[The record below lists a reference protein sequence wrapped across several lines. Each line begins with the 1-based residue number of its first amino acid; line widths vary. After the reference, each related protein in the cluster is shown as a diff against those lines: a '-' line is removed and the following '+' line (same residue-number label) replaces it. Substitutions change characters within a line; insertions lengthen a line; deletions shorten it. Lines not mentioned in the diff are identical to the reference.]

1 MEASR
6 SHSSHD
12 DDLSRSPARLFC
24 LVVGATLVLVGL
36 LGFLAE
42 SKFDTSSGGDPGAL
56 DGVKF
61 IIFEVNGWHNVVHI
75 ASGLFLLALM
85 RRHDTA
91 RLAAL
96 SFGAVYGVVT
106 IIGLVDGTDVLGL
119 FPVNP
124 ADNVLHIVLTVA
136 AFAAGLAPRRD
147 RTRATAPRTT

>member
-1 MEASR
+1 METSAR
-6 SHSSHD
+6 SPSSH
-12 DDLSRSPARLFC
+12 DDLSRSPARVFC

-42 SKFDTSSGGDPGAL
+42 SAFDTGGGV
-56 DGVKF
+56 DGENF

-96 SFGAVYGVVT
+96 SFGAIYGIVT
-106 IIGLVDGTDVLGL
+106 LIGLIDGEDVLGL

-124 ADNVLHIVLTVA
+124 ADNVLHIVLTLA
-136 AFAAGLAPRRD
+136 AFAAGLAPYRD
-147 RTRATAPRTT
+147 RTRATRPARTT